1 MNQEEKNP
9 RPHNGKP
16 VIQYILVMF
25 IAAFL
30 LMALS
35 MLMHQRTTAE
45 GIGDLQNSFSAM
57 QSLQSQQEKVIQLEE
72 ALNAADAAQEALEDA
87 MEDLEEQKEA
97 QSLAHKALE
106 QLYILQQQFLAGDY
120 DHCRTTLQTM
130 ETLELDKLLSE
141 KKEYAVPSPAETFQ
155 AIKAELEAMEAE
167 PQK

>member
-45 GIGDLQNSFSAM
+45 GIGDLQTPSAPCR
-57 QSLQSQQEKVIQLEE
+57 
-72 ALNAADAAQEALEDA
+72 AFNASR
-87 MEDLEEQKEA
+87 K
-97 QSLAHKALE
+97 
-106 QLYILQQQFLAGDY
+106 
-120 DHCRTTLQTM
+120 R
-130 ETLELDKLLSE
+130 
-141 KKEYAVPSPAETFQ
+141 
-155 AIKAELEAMEAE
+155 
-167 PQK
+167 